1 MNRVAGAERR
11 AGAVGVG
18 PAWVEMHHPLFTLL
32 LDLDGVQQSPRYHPE
47 GDALY
52 HSLQVFDL
60 AYAATDDPEL
70 WAAALFHDVGKAC
83 TCEGESHD
91 AVGAELLEG
100 LVSPRVCW
108 LVLHHLDLLRDPRRT
123 MRRLANTSELR
134 DLMLLRRWDLGGR
147 SPHAIPSTPQHAMH
161 LLTQHHERNA

>member
-1 MNRVAGAERR
+1 
-11 AGAVGVG
+11 
-18 PAWVEMHHPLFTLL
+18 MHHPLLTLL

-60 AYAATDDPEL
+60 ARASTDDPEL

-83 TCEGESHD
+83 VTDGESHD
-91 AVGAELLEG
+91 EVGAELLDG
-100 LVSPRVCW
+100 LVSERVRL
-108 LVLHHLDLLRDPRRT
+108 LVLYHLDLLRDPRRT
-123 MRRLANTSELR
+123 MRRLANTSQLR

-147 SPHAIPSTPQHAMH
+147 SPHAITSTPQHAMH
-161 LLTQHHERNA
+161 LLMQRHHERNA